1 MRAGLVKSALWAA
14 GGTALWATLTLFVV
28 GPVQA
33 RPLLALLQAADRP
46 QDRSRSPEEKRA
58 ARAARALSDEQ
69 RDAARK
75 IRLAQI
81 TLIEQLMQ
89 MKPEERQRFLQQNP
103 RIQRMPIPLQRRLQQ
118 LTLRLSR
125 LSDEEQ
131 MLLLERYRLF
141 LDLPPEKQQQA
152 RRVYRHWRMLEPAR
166 RRELLREV
174 EQLREASP
182 GARQERLESEQF
194 SKAYSVQEQR
204 ILRGLTDL
212 LP

>member
-1 MRAGLVKSALWAA
+1 
-14 GGTALWATLTLFVV
+14 
-28 GPVQA
+28 
-33 RPLLALLQAADRP
+33 
-46 QDRSRSPEEKRA
+46 
-58 ARAARALSDEQ
+58 
-69 RDAARK
+69 
-75 IRLAQI
+75 
-81 TLIEQLMQ
+81 
-89 MKPEERQRFLQQNP
+89 
-103 RIQRMPIPLQRRLQQ
+103 MPIPLQRRLQQ